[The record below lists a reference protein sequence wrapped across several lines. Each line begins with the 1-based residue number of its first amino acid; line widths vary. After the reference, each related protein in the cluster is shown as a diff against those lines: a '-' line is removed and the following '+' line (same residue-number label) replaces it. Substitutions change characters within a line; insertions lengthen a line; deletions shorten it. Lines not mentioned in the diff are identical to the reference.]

1 METITVTEF
10 RLSDP
15 WKHPNA
21 NPPAFPYRDISGK
34 AKCFCKREWARKVS
48 VLLKQGYLF
57 CMSQIFPSRISCS
70 SNKRCFDSSIAV
82 CQELLP
88 TQPAWLRICKG
99 SCKVAALIL
108 TLFLV
113 LSFTPFFKTKGEGER
128 REKKNIQSFP
138 PTSGN
143 TTVYRC
149 CKLPWVSIWRQMGV
163 NSSPSY
169 PLQKWALA
177 DWTNIS
183 YLPASPPSWIILGLI
198 HRTTSSAQPRDIDT

>member
-1 METITVTEF
+1 MVTKF

-70 SNKRCFDSSIAV
+70 SNKRCFDSSVAV

-113 LSFTPFFKTKGEGER
+113 LSFIPFFKTKGEGER
-128 REKKNIQSFP
+128 GKGEKKKISSLFLP
-138 PTSGN
+138 PLETLQFTGA
-143 TTVYRC
+143 
-149 CKLPWVSIWRQMGV
+149 VSCPEFLSDG
-163 NSSPSY
+163 
-169 PLQKWALA
+169 KWESTAA
-177 DWTNIS
+177 H
-183 YLPASPPSWIILGLI
+183 LI
-198 HRTTSSAQPRDIDT
+198 HFRNEPWLIGQIFPIYQLLPPPG